1 MQGICPTKRKLLGI
15 GISFSEDEASL
26 HVSGVLRSLS
36 YSNHLLID
44 KGSYEINMKLLWMCW
59 EFHSLIFKPSFNR

>member
-1 MQGICPTKRKLLGI
+1 MQDICPTKRKLLGI

-26 HVSGVLRSLS
+26 HVLGVLHSLS

-44 KGSYEINMKLLWMCW
+44 KVSYEVKMKLLWMCW
-59 EFHSLIFKPSFNR
+59 ESHTLIFKPSFNR